1 MSQSFRRTDGQTG
14 NSYTAATL
22 LIKSKLSI
30 SIPWHMDIKRLI
42 YIIHT
47 RTYLIDMYEKLI

>member
-1 MSQSFRRTDGQTG
+1 MIQSFRRTDGHTG
-14 NSYTAATL
+14 NSYTVATL

-30 SIPWHMDIKRLI
+30 SIPWHMDIKRPI